1 MIGPLEI
8 AILAFVVLLVFS
20 GFFIKRLPAFGR
32 SAGKGARVG
41 GQKAKELAG
50 VVSKKTDGIDS
61 KSIANSAGKGIREA
75 KELKEAITGPL
86 PDKSKS
92 GTEPKAPT
100 ATQKKSEDAS

>member
-8 AILAFVVLLVFS
+8 AILIVILLVIF
-20 GFFIKRLPAFGR
+20 GGYKRLPALGR

-50 VVSKKTDGIDS
+50 AVSKKTDGIDS

-86 PDKSKS
+86 PDKSNS
-92 GTEPKAPT
+92 ATESKAP
-100 ATQKKSEDAS
+100 ATSEKSEDAS

>member
-50 VVSKKTDGIDS
+50 VVSEKADGIDS

-75 KELKEAITGPL
+75 KELKEAVTGPL
-86 PDKSKS
+86 PEKSSKPATS
-92 GTEPKAPT
+92 EKKPAPE
-100 ATQKKSEDAS
+100 QPEDSA

>member
-8 AILAFVVLLVFS
+8 VILVVILLVIF
-20 GFFIKRLPAFGR
+20 GGYKRLPALGR

-41 GQKAKELAG
+41 GEKAKELAG

-86 PDKSKS
+86 PDKSKPA
-92 GTEPKAPT
+92 TAPKEST
-100 ATQKKSEDAS
+100 ATPERSEDPT

>member
-8 AILAFVVLLVFS
+8 AILAVVVLLVFS
-20 GFFIKRLPAFGR
+20 GFFVRRLPAFGR

-50 VVSKKTDGIDS
+50 AVSKKAEGIDS

-75 KELKEAITGPL
+75 KELKEAVTGPL
-86 PDKSKS
+86 PERSKPE
-92 GTEPKAPT
+92 TEAKKPTTDAPEDT
-100 ATQKKSEDAS
+100 A